1 MSTATLPQPSLNAHP
16 GPDWATVPAALLPL
30 CQAIAEGKHALLLS
44 GRNLRDLDCN
54 PQTHRIAPLLE
65 ILRDQLRDRWGML
78 LVTYSRAEGIDYAA
92 LDLSDA
98 DRRVIERALQA
109 HQLLDIPQ
117 DEQEVPHVVRRIASL
132 CWLPTGGDTWAG
144 GKPLRFCFL
153 LQFGEHLVPYCAHGG
168 QTDAQI
174 VAIELSHLTP
184 QSLALRKSGNVILFH
199 TQDEALVDPLVRA
212 ALQAIRLPQPDRAA
226 KQVFLQALRRIYPQA
241 QLGEGL
247 TWEQAAFLSSNT
259 PNQGLESLLRASH
272 RTGKPLTARELV
284 AQKSIDVQ
292 ALSEQ
297 TLTVLDTSRVSSDRP
312 LEGINSAYPQ
322 SILQQLAQA
331 LAAGNPSMPANVLL
345 VGPPG
350 TGKTEMSLITARQAG
365 VAAYQMHSP
374 KTGIVGET
382 ERKAELQQRVL
393 REWVPNLAFVDEI
406 TEALPLERSDFD
418 GDSGAT
424 RAVAA
429 ALLTALADESR
440 RGQSLLIATTNCPW
454 RMGAAMRSRF
464 MAIPVLQPLA
474 QDYPAIVL
482 ATARRVTPDL
492 PAIGAD
498 HPAIQAAAQV
508 FAAKGANP
516 RHIRAALSNALL
528 LKGELSPEGI
538 LFAAHDLSITVD
550 RVSAIYSDLWALK
563 ACSSKSFFPWC
574 GHLADYP
581 FPPHL
586 QGLVDRAT
594 GELNT
599 TELDR
604 RIAEYQ
610 PQANL

>member
-1 MSTATLPQPSLNAHP
+1 MATDTLPKPALTVDP
-16 GPDWATVPAALLPL
+16 GDVSVPGALAPL
-30 CQAIAEGKHALLLS
+30 WQAIAEGKNALLLS
-44 GRNLRDLDCN
+44 GRNLRDLDCDA
-54 PQTHRIAPLLE
+54 QAGRIAPLLE
-65 ILRDQLRDRWGML
+65 ILRDELRDRWGMV

-92 LDLSDA
+92 PDFSEP
-98 DRRVIERALQA
+98 DRRVIERALKA
-109 HQLLDIPQ
+109 HHLLEIPQ

-132 CWLPTGGDTWAG
+132 CRLPTGSDTWAG

-184 QSLALRKSGNVILFH
+184 QSLALRQSGNVILFH
-199 TQDEALVDPLVRA
+199 TQDESLVDPLVRA
-212 ALQAIRLPQPDRAA
+212 ALYAIRLPQPDRAA
-226 KQVFLQALRRIYPQA
+226 KQVFLQAARQIYPQA
-241 QLGEGL
+241 QLAADL

-272 RTGKPLTARELV
+272 RTGRPLTAREFV
-284 AQKSIDVQ
+284 VQKSIDVQ

-297 TLTVLDTSRVSSDRP
+297 TLTVLDTSRVASDRP
-312 LEGINSAYPQ
+312 LAGINSAYPQ
-322 SILQQLAQA
+322 SILQRLAQA
-331 LAAGNPSMPANVLL
+331 LAAGNSSMPANVLL

-350 TGKTEMSLITARQAG
+350 TGKTEMSLVTARQAG

-429 ALLTALADESR
+429 ALLTALADEGR

-482 ATARRVTPDL
+482 ATAQRVMPEL
-492 PAIGAD
+492 PAMTVE

-516 RHIRAALSNALL
+516 RHIRSALSNALL
-528 LKGELSPEGI
+528 LKGSLSPEVI

-563 ACSSKSFFPWC
+563 ACSSKSFFPWQGC
-574 GHLADYP
+574 LDRYP
-581 FPPHL
+581 FPTHL
-586 QGLVDRAT
+586 EGLIDRTT
-594 GELNT
+594 GDLNA

-604 RIAEYQ
+604 RIADYQ